1 MPTVALIL
9 SVIFCVSK
17 IANDGYRQ
25 VDAREFVI
33 CNVATG
39 IQCYLFT
46 GCWKYIYFFS
56 YLTMNP

>member
-1 MPTVALIL
+1 MHTVALIL

-17 IANDGYRQ
+17 IANDAGLRQ

-46 GCWKYIYFFS
+46 GC
-56 YLTMNP
+56 